1 MVALLDLKLPVFL
14 SFSTDYIQVVGRFV
28 PTTQHNCSEHTVYC
42 AAPVIQFDIGAP
54 PANHLYQAK
63 ANISEGVLL
72 GNFLLFL
79 GLKGCLNRANII
91 RINIFLMSFMFAVGL
106 TKVEKSQ
113 MERTQLKRLFIM
125 LFLEK

>member
-42 AAPVIQFDIGAP
+42 AAPAIQFDIGAP

-106 TKVEKSQ
+106 TKVKKNPRSGE
-113 MERTQLKRLFIM
+113 LA
-125 LFLEK
+125 